1 MPVMDHCRPPVRA
14 EAPWGEFH
22 AMWISN
28 LLRSLNRKWLP
39 PGFTARPEKS
49 VGAEV
54 RIDVGVVREPAA
66 AFGPEVDG
74 PECLRDYLPGPAD
87 VTVPGTISPHVRLL
101 IRNASGRL
109 VGAVE
114 LVSPGNK
121 DRSAARDGFAARIQT
136 YLQSQ
141 VALVV
146 VDVVTLPRH
155 NLHNRWVQLFAAE
168 GTPELPEGDD
178 CLYTVSY
185 RPYVETVGTS
195 EDPKID
201 LRLGPLEVGTPL
213 PTVPLF
219 IDAELAVPIELEST
233 YDETCIDLRISR
245 PA

>member
-1 MPVMDHCRPPVRA
+1 MPVMDHCRTAARA

-39 PGFTARPEKS
+39 PEFTARPEKS
-49 VGAEV
+49 LGAEI

-66 AFGPEVDG
+66 AYGSEAEG
-74 PECLRDYLPGPAD
+74 AGCIGDYLPGPPDA
-87 VTVPGTISPHVRLL
+87 TVPGAISPHARLL
-101 IRNASGRL
+101 IRNGSGRL
-109 VGAVE
+109 VGAIE
-114 LVSPGNK
+114 LVSPANK

-146 VDVVTLPRH
+146 VDVVTIPRH
-155 NLHNRWVQLFAAE
+155 NLHNRWVELFAAE
-168 GTPELPEGDD
+168 GTPELPEGED
-178 CLYTVSY
+178 CIYGVSY
-185 RPYVETVGTS
+185 RPYAEALETS
-195 EDPKID
+195 EDAKID
-201 LRLGPLEVGTPL
+201 LWLRPLEVGAPL

-219 IDAELAVPIELEST
+219 IDADLAVPIELEST
-233 YDETCIDLRISR
+233 YDETCIDLRVSR